1 MPIHFTGFDGYYE
14 IYNPSHIVHRKVNSV
29 GEVFFNMDYS
39 SVEQIINIEDK
50 TRILEILYGK
60 NNLAEIK

>member
-14 IYNPSHIVHRKVNSV
+14 IYNPSYIVHRKVNSL